1 MEGVWSAW
9 GRLLR
14 GHRPLMSIEITSK
27 CPLSCPGCYA
37 YGEDHLGGDGIQLSG
52 LRDFHGQ
59 ELIDGVMDVVD
70 RYKPLTMTFIGGEP
84 LVRHKELS
92 VILPLLSE
100 RGMHAQVVTSAV
112 TRIPIE
118 WASIKRLLISVSID
132 GLQPEHD
139 ARRAPATYEK
149 IIENIEGHRVTVHCT
164 ITRQQVQREGYIEE
178 FISQW
183 SAMDT
188 TERIWISLYTPQVGE
203 VSEERLLPE
212 DRRKVVADLKRLH
225 RVYPKVDIGDRI
237 AAAYGKPPESPAE
250 CIFARTAEC
259 LSADLESRVVP
270 CQFGGNPECSECGC
284 MASAAL
290 TAVGRYKIAG
300 VLPVDPLFNASLAI
314 GDFFRRRRLAS
325 EAKGSGDRTP
335 VKSVLDPVRVEGV
348 EGPLEEVV
356 DS

>member
-1 MEGVWSAW
+1 
-9 GRLLR
+9 
-14 GHRPLMSIEITSK
+14 MSIEITSK

-37 YGEDHLGGDGIQLSG
+37 YGEDHLGGAGIQLSG
-52 LRDFHGQ
+52 LRDLHGQ

-70 RYKPLTMTFIGGEP
+70 RYQPLNLTFIGGEP

-100 RGMHAQVVTSAV
+100 RGVHGQVVTSAV

-118 WASIKRLLISVSID
+118 WASIKRLMISVSID

-139 ARRAPATYEK
+139 ARRAPATYDQ
-149 IIENIEGHRVTVHCT
+149 IIENIEGHRVTVYCT
-164 ITRQQVQREGYIEE
+164 ITRQQVRREGYLEE
-178 FISQW
+178 FLSQW

-203 VSEERLLPE
+203 VSDERLLPE
-212 DRRKVVADLKRLH
+212 DRQKVVADLKRLH
-225 RVYPKVDIGDRI
+225 RVYPKLDIGDRT
-237 AAAYGKPPESPAE
+237 AAAYGKPPESPAD

-259 LSADLESRVVP
+259 LSADLESHVVP
-270 CQFGGNPECSECGC
+270 CQFGGTPDCAECGC

-290 TAVGRYKIAG
+290 TAAGRYKIAG
-300 VLPVDPLFNASLAI
+300 VLPVDALCNASLAI
-314 GDFFRRRRLAS
+314 GGFFRRRRLAS
-325 EAKGSGDRTP
+325 QTESPGDVAP
-335 VKSVLDPVRVEGV
+335 VESVHDPVRLGRVER
-348 EGPLEEVV
+348 PLEESV